1 MDVSKIKLD
10 NEVLIEEN
18 AKLIKKISKLEKNG
32 RRVSLAFLEMD
43 SRLENIEED
52 VKWIRKR
59 LYHQLLGLNF

>member
-32 RRVSLAFLEMD
+32 LRNMD
-43 SRLENIEED
+43 ARLENIEED

>member
-10 NEVLIEEN
+10 NEVLMEEN

-32 RRVSLAFLEMD
+32 LRNMD
-43 SRLENIEED
+43 ARLENIEED

-59 LYHQLLGLNF
+59 LYHQLLGFNF

>member
-1 MDVSKIKLD
+1 MDVSKINLD

-32 RRVSLAFLEMD
+32 LRNMD
-43 SRLENIEED
+43 ARLENIEED

>member
-10 NEVLIEEN
+10 NKVLIEEN

-32 RRVSLAFLEMD
+32 LRNMD
-43 SRLENIEED
+43 ARLENIEED

-59 LYHQLLGLNF
+59 LSHQLLGLNF

>member
-32 RRVSLAFLEMD
+32 SRNMD
-43 SRLENIEED
+43 ARLENIEED

>member
-18 AKLIKKISKLEKNG
+18 AKLIKKISKLEKNEL
-32 RRVSLAFLEMD
+32 RNMD
-43 SRLENIEED
+43 ARLENIEED

>member
-10 NEVLIEEN
+10 NEVLMEEN

-32 RRVSLAFLEMD
+32 LRNMD
-43 SRLENIEED
+43 ARLENIEED

>member
-10 NEVLIEEN
+10 NEVLMEEN

-32 RRVSLAFLEMD
+32 VRNMN

>member
-10 NEVLIEEN
+10 NEALIEEN

-32 RRVSLAFLEMD
+32 LRNMD
-43 SRLENIEED
+43 ARLENIEED

>member
-10 NEVLIEEN
+10 NEVLMEEN

-32 RRVSLAFLEMD
+32 LRNMN

>member
-1 MDVSKIKLD
+1 MNISKIKLD

-18 AKLIKKISKLEKNG
+18 EKLIKKISKLEKNG
-32 RRVSLAFLEMD
+32 LRNMD
-43 SRLENIEED
+43 ARLENIEED

>member
-1 MDVSKIKLD
+1 MNVSKIKLD

-32 RRVSLAFLEMD
+32 SRNMD
-43 SRLENIEED
+43 ARLENIEED

>member
-18 AKLIKKISKLEKNG
+18 AKLIKNISKLEKNG
-32 RRVSLAFLEMD
+32 LRNMD
-43 SRLENIEED
+43 ARLENIEED

>member
-32 RRVSLAFLEMD
+32 LRNMD

>member
-1 MDVSKIKLD
+1 MNVSKIKLD
-10 NEVLIEEN
+10 NEVLMEEN

-32 RRVSLAFLEMD
+32 VRNMN

-59 LYHQLLGLNF
+59 LYHQLLGLKF

>member
-32 RRVSLAFLEMD
+32 VRNMN

-59 LYHQLLGLNF
+59 FYHQLLGLNF

>member
-32 RRVSLAFLEMD
+32 VRNMN